1 MIYADNLFEIGKS
14 HAICE
19 DYSISKIK
27 DNFGVII
34 VSDGCSSSS
43 QTDIGA
49 RVLTIVAEKYITQN
63 YKTILTINEDTL
75 GQIIIHE
82 AHSAIRA
89 LDLSEEVL
97 DATLIICFVYN
108 EKYRIIRF
116 GDGVS
121 IIGYKDGTSQIN
133 YTEYDEEYVYYL
145 NYIYSNQ
152 RKEKYKEIASDE
164 KTDISLTYGHEQNN
178 LEKTKTSSSL
188 FFSKIGDV
196 KDLDYIII
204 GSDGLFSC
212 SSSSNTSHEMF
223 LSFLELK
230 NLKGVFIKR
239 RYKAWK
245 KNLFKN
251 GLNHDDDVSVAGFS
265 FVDYKGDE
273 NDS

>member
-27 DNFGVII
+27 DDFGVII

-63 YKTILTINEDTL
+63 YKTILTINENTL

-97 DATLIICFVYN
+97 DATLIICFAYN
-108 EKYRIIRF
+108 GKYRIIRF

-121 IIGYKDGTSQIN
+121 IIGYKDKTSQID

-145 NYIYSNQ
+145 NYIYSNE
-152 RKEKYKEIASDE
+152 RKEKYKEIASEE
-164 KTDISLTYGHEQNN
+164 KIDVSVKYGNDQHQSKNTKTLSTSFFSQIGDIKN
-178 LEKTKTSSSL
+178 LE
-188 FFSKIGDV
+188 
-196 KDLDYIII
+196 YIII

-212 SSSSNTSHEMF
+212 SPSSDTSHEMF

-230 NLKGVFIKR
+230 SLKGVFIKR

-265 FVDYKGDE
+265 FIDYKGDE